1 MIDLRLGW
9 EFSRLMPDFEGR
21 TVINLR
27 VISPHLH
34 GGLCYREYIN

>member
-27 VISPHLH
+27 VISPHLR
-34 GGLCYREYIN
+34 GGICYREYIN